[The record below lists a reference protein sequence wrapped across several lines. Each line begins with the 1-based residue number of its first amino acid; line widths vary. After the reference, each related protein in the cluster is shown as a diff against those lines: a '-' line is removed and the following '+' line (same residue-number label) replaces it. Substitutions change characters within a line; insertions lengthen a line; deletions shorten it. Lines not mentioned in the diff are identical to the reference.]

1 MLTGQSFIPEGT
13 VQKIIILLHGYG
25 ANGDDLFDIGM
36 TLSDNLPNTAI
47 YSPNAPNA
55 FEMGGPGYQWFGL
68 PDLTRITLESGVQE
82 ALPTLLDYID
92 ALVEQHN
99 IDHEDVALVGFSQG
113 CMMALAALYY
123 RPLAAVVGLSGM
135 WVKPGEPEVE
145 NETPV
150 LLAHGTH
157 DMVVPFATMD
167 LSHMMLERDG
177 FPVEILSRPG
187 LGHGIDNY
195 TIDAIGEFLEPIL
208 LENQNINM
216 KGNTY
221 VQK

>member
-1 MLTGQSFIPEGT
+1 MLTGQSFIPEGC
-13 VQKIIILLHGYG
+13 VKNMIILLHGYG
-25 ANGDDLFDIGM
+25 ASGDDLFDIGM

-68 PDLTRITLESGVQE
+68 PDLSSSTLEDGIHKT
-82 ALPTLLDYID
+82 LPVLLDYID
-92 ALVEQHN
+92 ILVEKHN
-99 IDHEDVALVGFSQG
+99 ICHEDVALVGFSQG
-113 CMMALAALYY
+113 CMMALASLYH

-150 LLAHGTH
+150 LLVHGTH
-157 DMVVPFATMD
+157 DMIVPFSTMD
-167 LSHMMLERDG
+167 FSQMMLERDG
-177 FPVEILSRPG
+177 FPVETLSRPG

-208 LENQNINM
+208 LKTHATIQKE
-216 KGNTY
+216 KTY
-221 VQK
+221 V

>member
-1 MLTGQSFIPEGT
+1 MLTGQSFIPEGR
-13 VQKIIILLHGYG
+13 VKNIIILLHGYG
-25 ANGDDLFDIGM
+25 ASGDDLFDIGM

-47 YSPNAPNA
+47 YGPNAPNA

-68 PDLTRITLESGVQE
+68 PDLSSTTLEDGIHKT
-82 ALPTLLDYID
+82 LPILLDYID
-92 ALVEQHN
+92 ILVEKHN
-99 IDHEDVALVGFSQG
+99 ICHEDVALVGFSQG
-113 CMMALAALYY
+113 CMMALASLYH

-150 LLAHGTH
+150 LLVHGTH
-157 DMVVPFATMD
+157 DMIVPFSTMD
-167 LSHMMLERDG
+167 FSQMMLERDG
-177 FPVEILSRPG
+177 FPVETLSRPG

-208 LENQNINM
+208 L
-216 KGNTY
+216 
-221 VQK
+221 